1 MEYYIQG
8 NPDKVDQIKDIFVKA
23 GYTLNFNCS
32 DRNMLYFTVKDK
44 KQIHWC
50 GIKTTT
56 ADVIKS
62 ARESYKEIQ
71 LPKFKVDDVLYDT
84 RCSKFS
90 PEEVIA
96 IFPLHG
102 YYRLLSDAEITVD
115 IPFECIHTYFDYY
128 DKREALPFKAGD
140 LVLGR
145 DKDSDIWRVDVF
157 SHTTGRNSYF
167 YCAGHCYRQC
177 IPFKGN
183 ESLVG
188 TSQMCCKCYPSWCYG
203 KT

>member
-32 DRNMLYFTVKDK
+32 DRNMFYFTVKGK
-44 KQIHWC
+44 KAIHWC

-96 IFPLHG
+96 VFPLEG

-128 DKREALPFKAGD
+128 AKREVLPFKAGD
-140 LVLGR
+140 LVLVR
-145 DKDSDIWRVDVF
+145 DTDYNSWKVDVF
-157 SHTTGRNSYF
+157 SHVTYGNDRFTCISSLYK
-167 YCAGHCYRQC
+167 QC
-177 IPFKGN
+177 IPFKEN
-183 ESLVG
+183 EHLVG
-188 TSQMCCKCYPSWCYG
+188 TSQKCCKQYPSICYG